1 MVIFHIYVSLQDG
14 MMYIPCWV
22 LCKTRWRVPT
32 SVDGSLLNHNWGFIR
47 AKNLQQW
54 YIYIYWLVVL
64 TILKKYEFVN
74 GFRMTSHIWNGK
86 KNKCLKP
93 PSSICVGC
101 GTTWSNGMAH
111 WLFKEVPQMAK
122 AVTSVWPWYLWLF
135 NIQKVEKLQMKSDN
149 FWWFTWFT
157 YQTWWFS

>member
-1 MVIFHIYVSLQDG
+1 MVIFRIYVSLQDG

-22 LCKTRWRVPT
+22 LSKTRWRVPT

-47 AKNLQQW
+47 AKHLQQW
-54 YIYIYWLVVL
+54 CMYIYIYWLVVL
-64 TILKKYEFVN
+64 TILKN
-74 GFRMTSHIWNGK
+74 MSSSMGFGWHPIYVWDVARHGPMVWHTGYSK
-86 KNKCLKP
+86 RFPK
-93 PSSICVGC
+93 
-101 GTTWSNGMAH
+101 
-111 WLFKEVPQMAK
+111 WLAK

-135 NIQKVEKLQMKSDN
+135 NIQKVEKLPMKSDN

>member
-135 NIQKVEKLQMKSDN
+135 NIQKVEKLPMKSDN